1 MRIVPKTS
9 VTGDAKQVLCVLDW
23 ALRNGVQLSTVS
35 VGTCSVQV
43 VPATATAVKQEERGP
58 SRESLYDRFG
68 GPALSSV
75 TRDVVPGAE
84 YQPVI
89 GRGE

>member
-1 MRIVPKTS
+1 MSTVSKTS
-9 VTGDAKQVLCVLDW
+9 VAGDAKQVLCVLEW

-43 VPATATAVKQEERGP
+43 VPAMAAAQKQEERGP

-75 TRDVVPGAE
+75 TRDMVPGAE
-84 YQPVI
+84 FQPAI
-89 GRGE
+89 GRSE